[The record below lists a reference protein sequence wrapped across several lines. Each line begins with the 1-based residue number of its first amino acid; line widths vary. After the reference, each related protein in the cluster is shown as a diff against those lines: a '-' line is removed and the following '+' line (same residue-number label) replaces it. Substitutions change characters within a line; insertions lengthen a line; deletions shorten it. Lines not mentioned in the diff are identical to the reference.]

1 MIIFPIYRRAIS
13 EFHKYNQSKTDLIKI
28 KLCVQ
33 FTILALFSMLLV
45 TILDGIQYKWPS
57 VFLNVASIL
66 CYLGAFLLFKNA
78 KHTIAKTALF
88 LTTIVLLF
96 FNASREGFSAGNQ
109 FIFLPLFA
117 CSLLVFNRHEIKYLI
132 TVWIAGFACIIFLEL
147 TDYSYFKYP
156 NLKSE
161 WNYVNYVFC
170 FVLSFV
176 MISIYTN
183 VNKKINR
190 KYEAKLEKLNKKL
203 LTNNQL
209 LAKTNSELDSFVY
222 KASHDL
228 RSPLTSMMG
237 LIELMKTEKE
247 AEVLQHYIHLQT
259 KLINKLDNYISE
271 ILDISRN
278 SQLPVKNEKI
288 DISAMIESIFV
299 QLNYMEN
306 AGKINKEV
314 NIQDGHFYGDSL
326 RMNIILNNLISNA
339 IRYYDRNKEKS
350 IIRISVF
357 ITKECNTLI
366 VWDNGIGISNDH
378 IANLGKMFYR
388 ATESRSGSGL
398 GLYLIKE
405 TLQKIGG
412 EIEIHSL
419 VTEWS
424 EFVVRIPISPLK

>member
-13 EFHKYNQSKTDLIKI
+13 DFHNYNQSKTDLIKI
-28 KLCVQ
+28 KLCIQ

-45 TILDGIQYKWPS
+45 TILDGIQHKWPS

-66 CYLGAFLLFKNA
+66 CYLMAFFLFKNT
-78 KHTIAKTALF
+78 KHSIAKTTLF

-117 CSLLVFNRHEIKYLI
+117 CSLLVFNRHEIRYLI
-132 TVWIAGFACIIFLEL
+132 TVWVAGLACIIFLEL

-156 NLKSE
+156 NLKPE
-161 WNYVNYVFC
+161 WNYINYLFC

-190 KYEAKLEKLNKKL
+190 KYEDKLEKLNKKL
-203 LTNNQL
+203 VNNNQL

-237 LIELMKTEKE
+237 LIELMKTENE
-247 AEVLQHYIHLQT
+247 AEELQHYLHLQT

-288 DISAMIESIFV
+288 DISAMIDSIFI

-306 AGKINKEV
+306 AEKINKEV
-314 NIQDGHFYGDSL
+314 TIQDSHYYGDTL
-326 RMNIILNNLISNA
+326 RIYIILNNLISNA
-339 IRYYDRNKEKS
+339 IRYHDPNKEKS
-350 IIRISVF
+350 TICINIS
-357 ITKECNTLI
+357 ITNKCFTI
-366 VWDNGIGISNDH
+366 KVWDNGIGISNDH
-378 IANLGKMFYR
+378 INNLGKMFYR

-405 TLQKIGG
+405 TLQKIDGD
-412 EIEIHSL
+412 IKINSVL
-419 VTEWS
+419 TQWS
-424 EFVVRIPISPLK
+424 EFVVNIPQKAY